1 MKYVN
6 IRTIT
11 PDELKT
17 LSLNDLVSICKSLDN
32 ANGDWSDVTP
42 DEYDYI
48 LDTAINFITEYQND
62 L

>member
-1 MKYVN
+1 MRYVN

-17 LSLNDLVSICKSLDN
+17 LSLADLVAICKALDN
-32 ANGDWSDVTP
+32 ANGDWSDVTA

-48 LDTAINFITEYQND
+48 LETATNLITEYQS
-62 L
+62 

>member
-1 MKYVN
+1 MKYIN

-11 PDELKT
+11 SDELRQ
-17 LSLNDLVSICKSLDN
+17 LPLADLVSICKSLDN
-32 ANGDWSDVTP
+32 ANSDWSDVTP

-48 LDTAINFITEYQND
+48 LETAIESVTEYQSD

>member
-11 PDELKT
+11 ADELKT
-17 LSLNDLVSICKSLDN
+17 LSLADLVAICKALDN

-42 DEYDYI
+42 DEYSDI
-48 LDTAINFITEYQND
+48 LQTATNLITEYQY
-62 L
+62 

>member
-1 MKYVN
+1 MYIN
-6 IRTIT
+6 IKTIT
-11 PDELKT
+11 AAELKT

-32 ANGDWSDVTP
+32 GNGEWDDVTA

-48 LDTAINFITEYQND
+48 LQTATESIADYQT

>member
-1 MKYVN
+1 MRYVN

-11 PDELKT
+11 SDELKT
-17 LSLNDLVSICKSLDN
+17 LSLNDLVAICKSLDN

-48 LDTAINFITEYQND
+48 LDTAINFITEYQS
-62 L
+62 

>member
-1 MKYVN
+1 MYINLK
-6 IRTIT
+6 TIT
-11 PDELKT
+11 AAELRT

-32 ANGDWSDVTP
+32 GNGDWSDVTP

-48 LDTAINFITEYQND
+48 LQIATESIADYQT